1 MYIIDMRVNPQT
13 LSISPILNER
23 RNYTNTFNPPDWL
36 KYLAPRSFNYPR
48 LNRRNLDRRNEKRRL
63 PDRRQFEFVNKRF
76 SDGFSLTLAE
86 MKLIEDIY
94 MSDL

>member
-1 MYIIDMRVNPQT
+1 MYIIDMRINPQT
-13 LSISPILNER
+13 LSLSLISNER

-36 KYLAPRSFNYPR
+36 KYLASKSYNYPR
-48 LNRRNLDRRNEKRRL
+48 LNRRNLERRNEKRRL
-63 PDRRQFEFVNKRF
+63 PDRRHFEFVNQRS
-76 SDGFSLTLAE
+76 SDVFSLTLAE